1 MKFLVTGGAGFIGTQ
16 LCKKLRELGDVY
28 SIDNYSTGSKDNHID
43 EVTYIEGSTYNSTLP
58 IVDII
63 YHLGEGARV
72 VPSFEK
78 IEGYHKS
85 NITGTFNV
93 LQHCIKT
100 GAKIIYSASSAPLS
114 KNGTRESPYSY
125 MKHYNTGLI
134 ERFAE
139 WYDLKYAITYF
150 YNVYGNP
157 NKLPPYSSVVDVFR
171 EKHARKES
179 LPVVRPG
186 TQLRSYIHVSD
197 VVGGLI
203 STINTLGNESYH
215 FGTYERY
222 SVMDIV
228 NMFKS
233 EYTFIDERPG
243 DRSKSAEPDLAT
255 CSKLKWRPSIN
266 LPDWIESIK

>member
-1 MKFLVTGGAGFIGTQ
+1 
-16 LCKKLRELGDVY
+16 
-28 SIDNYSTGSKDNHID
+28 
-43 EVTYIEGSTYNSTLP
+43 
-58 IVDII
+58 
-63 YHLGEGARV
+63 
-72 VPSFEK
+72 
-78 IEGYHKS
+78 
-85 NITGTFNV
+85 
-93 LQHCIKT
+93 
-100 GAKIIYSASSAPLS
+100 
-114 KNGTRESPYSY
+114 

-134 ERFAE
+134 ERFSE

-197 VVGGLI
+197 VVSGLI

-228 NMFKS
+228 NMFES

-255 CSKLKWRPSIN
+255 CSKLKWSPSIY
-266 LPDWIESIK
+266 LPDWIESVK